1 MSTMTAM
8 PPLAE
13 LAGLDVVPSRM
24 LPAPPSPGEDA
35 RRIVRHGF
43 HDAGLWP
50 AACGEVGPRP
60 GQPTRAIKIGRQLLV
75 DHLLWDEIRTEA
87 DRQRRRADSARRR
100 QAQERADLQAIA
112 TSLGVRRVTAHL
124 EPDYA
129 RTLYRAHTE
138 PEGAAWKDGPQV
150 RIDHD
155 ELRRLPNTSAVIAHV
170 AHRLRQVLA
179 ERKLDEEEAA
189 RGGDR

>member
-1 MSTMTAM
+1 MTLLTAA
-8 PPLAE
+8 PPLDQ
-13 LAGLDVVPSRM
+13 LIGVDVVPSRM

-43 HDAGLWP
+43 ADAGYWP
-50 AACGEVGPRP
+50 AAAGEVGPRP
-60 GQPTRAIKIGRQLLV
+60 GVPTRAILMGRTLLV
-75 DHLLWDEIRTEA
+75 DYQLADEIRDRVDVARRNTES
-87 DRQRRRADSARRR
+87 RRRR
-100 QAQERADLQAIA
+100 QAQELADLQAIA
-112 TSLGVRRVTAHL
+112 TSLGVRAVTAHR

-138 PEGAAWKDGPQV
+138 PEGAVWKGGPQV

-155 ELRRLPNTSAVIAHV
+155 ELRRLRNTSAVIAYV
-170 AHRLRQVLA
+170 AHRLRQALV
-179 ERKLDEEEAA
+179 EHKLDDEEAA